1 MDIFWKINPLVKD
14 LPDFFQPIVVP
25 IQTFGGDINKKV
37 SDEPLVLVAD
47 VKGFITIPY
56 FRNELDS
63 KEDLFSGF
71 EQVLVNDLT
80 VYFSD
85 NFISPASNYLSE
97 YKNDSGDFPDNW
109 IDLVKSQRSFAS
121 LMIQE
126 MAGLVNSNGRDN
138 LIYFAIANMQTGQII
153 SAIIASVS
161 ELETGIREVISEIGG

>member
-14 LPDFFQPIVVP
+14 LPDFYQPIIVP

-47 VKGFITIPY
+47 VKGFVTIPY

-63 KEDLFSGF
+63 KEDLFSEF

-109 IDLVKSQRSFAS
+109 IDLVKNQRSFAS
-121 LMIQE
+121 LVIQE
-126 MAGLVNSNGRDN
+126 MTGLVNSNDKDN
-138 LIYFAIANMQTGQII
+138 LVYFGVGNMQTGQIM
-153 SAIIASVS
+153 SAVITNVS
-161 ELETGIREVISEIGG
+161 ELETGINDVISEIGG

>member
-14 LPDFFQPIVVP
+14 LPDFCQPIIVP

-63 KEDLFSGF
+63 NGDLFSEF

-85 NFISPASNYLSE
+85 NFIFPASNYLSE
-97 YKNDSGDFPDNW
+97 YESDSGDFPDNW
-109 IDLVKSQRSFAS
+109 IDLVKNQRSFAS
-121 LMIQE
+121 LVIQE
-126 MAGLVNSNGRDN
+126 MAGLVNSSGKNN

-153 SAIIASVS
+153 SAIVTNVS
-161 ELETGIREVISEIGG
+161 GLEAGINDVISEIGG

>member
-1 MDIFWKINPLVKD
+1 M
-14 LPDFFQPIVVP
+14 P

-56 FRNELDS
+56 FRSELDPN
-63 KEDLFSGF
+63 EGLFSEF

-109 IDLVKSQRSFAS
+109 TDLVKNQRSFAS
-121 LMIQE
+121 LVIQE
-126 MAGLVNSNGRDN
+126 MAGLVNGNRKDN
-138 LIYFAIANMQTGQII
+138 LVYFGVANMQTGQII
-153 SAIIASVS
+153 SAIITNMS
-161 ELETGIREVISEIGG
+161 ELETGIREVISEVGG